1 MATIRYMV
9 FDVERS
15 VSFYVDHLGFQPGD
29 FMLPAF
35 ARVHRDDLELWLAGP
50 QSSAARAMPD
60 GSKPAPGGWNRFVV
74 QVDDLDAQVASM
86 REAGV
91 AFRNDVV
98 NGPGGKQILVDD
110 PDGNPVEL
118 FEARS

>member
-1 MATIRYMV
+1 MATVRYMV

-29 FMLPAF
+29 LMLPAF

-98 NGPGGKQILVDD
+98 NGPGGKQILVND

>member
-1 MATIRYMV
+1 MATVRYMV

-29 FMLPAF
+29 LMLPAF